1 MIQIINIYIYG
12 GVLQYLTTFDTSFA
26 KHCCISKWS
35 TGPGPRSSCAGGEL
49 DSRSVLCSVDL
60 QIGIRIPYDSRLTVF
75 FGSDEMNLKKGQNC
89 QAVFSPQNFAS
100 GLWWYFACGLSYS
113 PASTTRDLQRMRT
126 MWGFCSHAILCLE
139 SLASLST
146 TSGAIVRILQ
156 CLPTALFWQL
166 LRAAIFVVRLL
177 QRNLLEFTPGRCWK
191 SSPLRAVS
199 CFYRFH
205 FCWFGEN
212 CHCFGLT

>member
-1 MIQIINIYIYG
+1 MVYY
-12 GVLQYLTTFDTSFA
+12 
-26 KHCCISKWS
+26 S
-35 TGPGPRSSCAGGEL
+35 TLLPSIPLLRSIAV
-49 DSRSVLCSVDL
+49 SRSGPLVQGLAAAVRAVSWTLVLFCAQL
-60 QIGIRIPYDSRLTVF
+60 IFKLAGFPRIPNSSLSI
-75 FGSDEMNLKKGQNC
+75 GSAEVNLNQKGQSC
-89 QAVFSPQNFAS
+89 QAWSLQNFAS